1 MQALINDLLVFSRIT
16 TKAQPF
22 AAVDLEE
29 IAHEVVHDLEVRIH
43 QAGGEVIVGAL
54 PAIDADALQMRQL
67 LQNLVGNGLKFH
79 RPDLPPRVE
88 ISGKVFNNTAEIT
101 VSDNGIG
108 FDEKYADRIFTMFER
123 LHGRAAYEGT
133 GIGLAICRKI
143 AHRHG
148 GEIRANSVPGAGAR
162 FVVTLPVIHVGM
174 KH

>member
-1 MQALINDLLVFSRIT
+1 
-16 TKAQPF
+16 
-22 AAVDLEE
+22 
-29 IAHEVVHDLEVRIH
+29 
-43 QAGGEVIVGAL
+43 
-54 PAIDADALQMRQL
+54 MRQL

-79 RPDLPPRVE
+79 KPGVPPRVE
-88 ISGKVFNNTAEIT
+88 LSGRATNGNAQIV

-148 GEIRANSVPGAGAR
+148 GDIRAWGTVGEGAR
-162 FVVTLPVIHVGM
+162 FVVTLPV
-174 KH
+174 KHSGLVDQ